1 MKYLYSTESKTAF
14 QFSER
19 LAAREDMVV
28 LDAQELAAV
37 QQHGRIL
44 ESVLAERDNSVVIE
58 TPPPAPEPA
67 PKPEPLPAPE
77 PVQMEKTEDCP
88 LPNPED
94 WKIDPKDNGRAK
106 AEKMRAGLHGED
118 VKTQMRVYKGS
129 IEKENLK
136 RAIEGEADVWGDKPH
151 DAMMDLGS
159 WNATQERLDATKDED
174 LIRFAR
180 QAFEVEF
187 DEPPSDFDDAQLKT
201 YYDWVRDSISK
212 KIKKAN
218 KKRALRNARP
228 VED

>member
-37 QQHGRIL
+37 QQHGRTI
-44 ESVLAERDNSVVIE
+44 ESVLAERANSVVIE
-58 TPPPAPEPA
+58 MPPPAPEP
-67 PKPEPLPAPE
+67 EPPPAPE
-77 PVQMEKTEDCP
+77 PVQTEKPEDRP

-118 VKTQMRVYKGS
+118 VKTQMRVYKGA

-180 QAFEVEF
+180 QAFKMEF
-187 DEPPSDFDDAQLKT
+187 DEPPETMSDDERCI
-201 YYDWVRDSISK
+201 YYNWVRGSLAK

-218 KKRALRNARP
+218 KKRALRNAKP

>member
-37 QQHGRIL
+37 QLHGRTL

-58 TPPPAPEPA
+58 TPPPAPEP
-67 PKPEPLPAPE
+67 
-77 PVQMEKTEDCP
+77 VQTEKTEDCP
-88 LPNPED
+88 LPNAED

-118 VKTQMRVYKGS
+118 VKTHMRVAKRTAD
-129 IEKENLK
+129 KEELK

-228 VED
+228 TED